1 MKLNALILAAA
12 LAGASAGAALAQGAA
27 PPPQEARDA
36 LQKAC
41 SVELAS
47 LCAGKAGRDAATCL
61 RDAGD
66 KVSPACKVAMAGM
79 VRPGG
84 GGADARPAGRGGD
97 AAAGPRAGG
106 PPPAGTPVAP
116 GSTWTLEVREDW
128 LAGRLHRAQ
137 DEHEVDAAEAQRVFT
152 ELASMRDRAKQISIR
167 RNRPLTDGE
176 MSAQLGRLDTL
187 VTSIHWLTPNALHR
201 PW

>member
-12 LAGASAGAALAQGAA
+12 LAGASAGAAFAQGAA

-41 SVELAS
+41 AADLAS
-47 LCAGKAGRDAATCL
+47 LCGGKSGRDAAECL
-61 RDAGD
+61 RAAGD
-66 KVSPACKVAMAGM
+66 KVSPDCKVAMTKM

-84 GGADARPAGRGGD
+84 GGGD

-128 LAGRLHRAQ
+128 LVGRLRRAQ
-137 DEHEVDAAEAQRVFT
+137 DEHDIDDAEAQRVFM
-152 ELASMRDRAKQISIR
+152 ELASMRDRAKQITVR
-167 RNRPLTDGE
+167 RNRALTAGE

-187 VTSIHWLTPNALHR
+187 VTSIHWLNPNAFQR